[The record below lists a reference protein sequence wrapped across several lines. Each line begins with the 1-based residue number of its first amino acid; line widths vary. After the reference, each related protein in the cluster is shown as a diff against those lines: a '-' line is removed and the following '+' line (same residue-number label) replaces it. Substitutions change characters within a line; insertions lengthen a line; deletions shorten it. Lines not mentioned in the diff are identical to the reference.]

1 MPLGQPFRNSHL
13 ADGGYFDNDG
23 VVSALEWLENN
34 LEEGT
39 VDAERILL
47 IQIPAGERFVPPL
60 PTDDRPVPKAGATL
74 DAKPNGP
81 SWLYT
86 LAGPLLTVINS
97 GGSGSQLA
105 RGPRDIQRFIN
116 HYTRDGERQGEAGDK
131 PLTFMYCVFDLKG
144 VDILSWQLSQSE
156 SNAITKH
163 WQAKETQA
171 RLEKI
176 ETFLTARTLSPG
188 DSSCQ

>member
-1 MPLGQPFRNSHL
+1 
-13 ADGGYFDNDG
+13 
-23 VVSALEWLENN
+23 
-34 LEEGT
+34 
-39 VDAERILL
+39 
-47 IQIPAGERFVPPL
+47 
-60 PTDDRPVPKAGATL
+60 
-74 DAKPNGP
+74 
-81 SWLYT
+81 
-86 LAGPLLTVINS
+86 VINS

-116 HYTRDGERQGEAGDK
+116 HYTRDGGDGDTS
-131 PLTFMYCVFDLKG
+131 LTFMYCVFDLKG

-156 SNAITKH
+156 INAITKH

-176 ETFLTARTLSPG
+176 ETFLTARTLSSG